1 MQIIHDSVTLREAL
15 DKHKRIAFVPT
26 MGNLHEGHLNL
37 VKIAKQHANCVVVSI
52 FVNPLQF
59 GPNEDLDRYPRTL
72 DADCDQLNKLDVSI
86 VYAPSV
92 ADMYP
97 GFDGK
102 SLNQTIT
109 VAPPPIASE
118 LCGASRPGHFAGVA
132 TVVTKLFNIVQPN
145 VAVFGKKDFQ
155 QLYIIRKLAN
165 QLNFP
170 IDIIAGET
178 IREPG
183 GLAMSSRNGNFSD
196 VEKKQA
202 VQLYLTLR
210 QMIESI
216 KLNQLDFATIEK
228 NAEKHLEKQGW
239 QVDYMSI
246 RSSATLR
253 AASNKD
259 IGSLVVLGAASLNG
273 TRLIDNIEFL
283 R

>member
-1 MQIIHDSVTLREAL
+1 
-15 DKHKRIAFVPT
+15 
-26 MGNLHEGHLNL
+26 
-37 VKIAKQHANCVVVSI
+37 
-52 FVNPLQF
+52 
-59 GPNEDLDRYPRTL
+59 
-72 DADCDQLNKLDVSI
+72 
-86 VYAPSV
+86 
-92 ADMYP
+92 P

-109 VAPPPIASE
+109 VTPPPIANE
-118 LCGASRPGHFAGVA
+118 LCGASRSGHFAGVA

-155 QLYIIRKLAN
+155 QLYIIRKLVN

-183 GLAMSSRNGNFSD
+183 GLAMSSRNGNFND
-196 VEKKQA
+196 AEKKQA

-210 QMIESI
+210 QMIEAI

-228 NAEKHLEKQGW
+228 NAEKQLYKQGW
-239 QVDYMSI
+239 AVDYMSI
-246 RSSATLR
+246 RSSATLHT
-253 AASNKD
+253 ASNKD
-259 IGSLVVLGAASLNG
+259 VGSLIVLGAATLNG

>member
-1 MQIIHDSVTLREAL
+1 MEIIHHSVALREAL

-37 VKIAKQHANCVVVSI
+37 VSIAKQHANCVVVSI

-59 GPNEDLDRYPRTL
+59 GPNEDLGRYPRTL
-72 DADCDQLNKLDVSI
+72 DADCDQLEKLGVNI

-92 ADMYP
+92 AEMYP

-109 VAPPPIASE
+109 VTPPPIASE

-155 QLYIIRKLAN
+155 QLHIIRKLVN

-170 IDIIAGET
+170 IDIISGET
-178 IREPG
+178 IREAG

-196 VEKKQA
+196 AEKKQA

-210 QMIESI
+210 QMIEAI

-228 NAEKHLEKQGW
+228 NATAQLEKRGW
-239 QVDYMSI
+239 VVDYMSI

-253 AASNKD
+253 AVSNKD
-259 IGSLVVLGAASLNG
+259 VGNLVALGAASLNG

>member
-37 VKIAKQHANCVVVSI
+37 VNLAKQHANCVVVSI

-72 DADCDQLNKLDVSI
+72 DADCDKLEKLGVSI

-92 ADMYP
+92 TDMYP

-109 VAPPPIASE
+109 VTPPPIASE
-118 LCGASRPGHFAGVA
+118 LCGASRPGHFAGVT

-155 QLYIIRKLAN
+155 QLYIIRKLVN

-178 IREPG
+178 VRETG
-183 GLAMSSRNGNFSD
+183 GLAMSSRNSNFND
-196 VEKKQA
+196 AEKKQA
-202 VQLYLTLR
+202 VQLYLALR
-210 QMIESI
+210 QMIETI
-216 KLNQLDFATIEK
+216 KLNQLDYTIIEK
-228 NAEKHLEKQGW
+228 NAKKQLEKQGW
-239 QVDYMSI
+239 VVDYMSI

-253 AASNKD
+253 TASNKD
-259 IGSLVVLGAASLNG
+259 IGNLIVLGAASLNG